1 MWEII
6 ALMAVCTALGS
17 SGSVFVIH
25 SREDWYEFLKK
36 PSFTPPD
43 WLFTPVWMAL
53 YMLMGLAMGL
63 VLQAGLHTPGV
74 RTAAYI
80 FSAQMLLNM
89 LWSPIFFGLQKLG
102 AALAELILLWIAIA
116 LTIFFFAQVSAL
128 AAWLLVPYII
138 WVTVS
143 VRLNYEIWRLNRN
156 GI

>member
-6 ALMAVCTALGS
+6 ALMAVCAALGS

-25 SREDWYEFLKK
+25 SREGWYEFLKK

-63 VLQAGLHTPGV
+63 VLRADTPGV
-74 RTAAYI
+74 RTAAYA

-89 LWSPIFFGLQKLG
+89 LWSPIFFGLQKIG
-102 AALAELILLWIAIA
+102 AALVELALLWIAIA
-116 LTIFFFAQVSAL
+116 VTIFFFAKVSAL
-128 AAWLLVPYII
+128 AAWLLVPYIL
-138 WVTVS
+138 WVTVAG
-143 VRLNYEIWRLNRN
+143 RLNYEIWRLNRN